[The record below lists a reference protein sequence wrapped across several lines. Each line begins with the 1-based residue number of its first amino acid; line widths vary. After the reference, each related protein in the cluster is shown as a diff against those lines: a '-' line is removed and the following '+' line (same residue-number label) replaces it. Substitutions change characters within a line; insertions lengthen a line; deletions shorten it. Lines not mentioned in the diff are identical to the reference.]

1 MNDLST
7 CLVKINKHCKVKHP
21 ATSVQAVIQEQI
33 LAKISEMFLKSI
45 NTIMEGGRRT
55 LLLGC

>member
-33 LAKISEMFLKSI
+33 LAKISAILEIRSI
-45 NTIMEGGRRT
+45 NAIEGRRT
-55 LLLGC
+55 LFLGY